1 MQKSSSETKKDTIE
15 YLKSH
20 SKGSEIYRLSC
31 SATPNFLQRP
41 TMVTDIFENFEQVS
55 KKFLTTSLVTI

>member
-20 SKGSEIYRLSC
+20 SEIYRLSC

-55 KKFLTTSLVTI
+55 KKFLTTPLVTI